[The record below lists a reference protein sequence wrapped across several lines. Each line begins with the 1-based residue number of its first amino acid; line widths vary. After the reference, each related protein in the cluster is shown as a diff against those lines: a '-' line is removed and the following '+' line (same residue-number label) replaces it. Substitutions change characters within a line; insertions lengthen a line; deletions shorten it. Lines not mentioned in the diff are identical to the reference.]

1 MKVGDL
7 VKWHKDGDMGIILN
21 FVRWDE
27 GNDARCGN
35 PIIRWFLHPYG
46 DGIDDSI
53 DTDDPDLEVIGE
65 SRRLS

>member
-7 VKWHKDGDMGIILN
+7 VKWHKDGDVGIVLN

-27 GNDARCGN
+27 GNDTRCGN